1 MNLCWHTKKCIKP
14 RSILHSINGHKIC
27 RLGSYFKPSVSDK
40 TPEKPPKKVSSGS
53 NEQEIN

>member
-1 MNLCWHTKKCIKP
+1 MVTKF
-14 RSILHSINGHKIC
+14 G